1 MTASQPPQ
9 HTSHTEPI
17 TTTSPSPPNP
27 TAATIKQTERPHP
40 LTPLVRGWLILV
52 AIAIGWGRE
61 IVTGSAGENQ
71 LEGGG
76 LVWFLLVLAVVVLL
90 AAIAGFITWYFTRF
104 VIDDEELRIE
114 SGAIFKK
121 STKIPFERLQSVDI
135 IQPLAARVVGLAELR
150 LDAGNSSTKL
160 RYLSRGK
167 ASRLRDYLL
176 TRAHGQQASIRDL
189 DQQAAASIFTD
200 LGVADRPLVQVSPQR
215 LILSFLLSTEWIIPA
230 AITIIILVVT
240 AALAATPYALGGL
253 IPLLVGML
261 TLVWRRVIG
270 MFNFTLAESPRGLR
284 VTRGLTNLTS
294 QSVPI
299 DRIQGVK
306 TSQPL
311 LWKPLGWY
319 RLDVDI
325 LGYTHDDSDNNE
337 SNASS
342 VLLPVATL
350 DEVELAVGR
359 ALPGFDLDA
368 IELHPSPKRAR
379 WLRWLDFWTLRY
391 GWDDRTLITEHGWLT
406 HTRDVVPHAKTQSLR
421 IEQGPLQRLLRL
433 ADVHVHTPRGPVNAV
448 AHQLDERPARELA
461 LSQLDRARAA
471 RAAESQ
477 RRNVDAMRTDDH
489 QGEAALLAAFG
500 TGRDQLLGSGGE
512 SEVFGIDH
520 ERVLRLYRSR
530 HEAPRRTATQ
540 LQALYQH
547 WSGSDI
553 GLELPLIIE
562 VGELNGRFF
571 TVDRRFSGRDFSGWL
586 QHADI
591 TQRRAAL
598 ITFLDATERL
608 QQLQSPV
615 PGFARLIG
623 DGAPQQFSTL
633 VELLSNMLRGPT
645 QASQDQLERDVP
657 DVADVWNQLHAA
669 LAQRSV
675 APAVVH
681 GDVCPPNAYLSQ
693 GPQGP
698 VVTGIADFSPHTVHA
713 DPLMDIAGALIF
725 LELEPYADAA
735 SDVAWLE
742 AVAVERHGREIVR
755 WIDVYRRFYGFYFSN
770 SYAFDPTL
778 YAWCVRQLS
787 RSAGFQMMV

>member
-9 HTSHTEPI
+9 HNSPAEPMI
-17 TTTSPSPPNP
+17 TASPNP
-27 TAATIKQTERPHP
+27 PDPTATPIKQTERPHP

-61 IVTGSAGENQ
+61 IVPGGAGENQ
-71 LEGGG
+71 FGAGG
-76 LVWFLLVLAVVVLL
+76 LTWLLLVLAVVVLL

-121 STKIPFERLQSVDI
+121 STKIPFERVQSVDI
-135 IQPLAARVVGLAELR
+135 VQPLAARIVGLAELR
-150 LDAGNSSTKL
+150 LDAGNSTTKL

-189 DQQAAASIFTD
+189 DQQAAASVFTD
-200 LGVADRPLVQVSPQR
+200 LGVADRSLVRVLPQR
-215 LILSFLLSTEWIIPA
+215 LIVSFLLSTEWLVPA

-240 AALAATPYALGGL
+240 AALAAMPYALGGL
-253 IPLLVGML
+253 IPLLIGML

-319 RLDVDI
+319 RVDVDI
-325 LGYTHDDSDNNE
+325 LGYGHDDSDNNE

-342 VLLPVATL
+342 VLLPVADL
-350 DEVELAVGR
+350 AEVELAVGR

-368 IELHPSPKRAR
+368 IELHPAPRRAR
-379 WLRWLDFWTLRY
+379 WLRWFDFWTLRY

-406 HTRDVVPHAKTQSLR
+406 HSRDVIPHAKTQSVR
-421 IEQGPLQRLLRL
+421 IEQGPVQRRLRL

-448 AHQLDERPARELA
+448 AHQLDERAARELA

-471 RAAESQ
+471 RAAERQQ
-477 RRNVDAMRTDDH
+477 RRVDVARTDDH
-489 QGEAALLAAFG
+489 RGEAELLAAFG
-500 TGRDQLLGSGGE
+500 IGRDQLLGSGGE
-512 SEVFGIDH
+512 SEVFAIDH
-520 ERVLRLYRSR
+520 DRVLRLYRDR
-530 HEAPRRTATQ
+530 HEAPRQTAAQ
-540 LQALYQH
+540 LQALYQS
-547 WSGSDI
+547 WSDSDI

-562 VGELNGRFF
+562 LGELNGRFF
-571 TVDRRFSGRDFSGWL
+571 TVDRRFSGRNFSGWL
-586 QHADI
+586 QHGDM

-608 QQLQSPV
+608 QHLRSPV
-615 PGFARLIG
+615 PGFARLVG
-623 DGAPQQFSTL
+623 DGAPQQFGTL
-633 VELLSNMLRGPT
+633 VELLSNMLTGPT
-645 QASQDQLERDVP
+645 QSSRDQLERDVP
-657 DVADVWNQLHAA
+657 HVAEVWNQLHAA

-693 GPQGP
+693 GPEGP

-713 DPLMDIAGALIF
+713 DPLMDVAGALIF

-735 SDVAWLE
+735 ADAAWLE
-742 AVAVERHGREIVR
+742 AVAVERHGPEIVG

-770 SYAFDPTL
+770 AYAFDRTL
-778 YAWCVRQLS
+778 YAWCLRQLG
-787 RSAGFQMMV
+787 RSGGSQ

>member
-9 HTSHTEPI
+9 HTSPTEPI
-17 TTTSPSPPNP
+17 PTTSSSPPDP
-27 TAATIKQTERPHP
+27 AAATIKQTERPHP

-61 IVTGSAGENQ
+61 IVTGGGENQ
-71 LEGGG
+71 FEAGG
-76 LVWFLLVLAVVVLL
+76 LTWFLLIVAIVVLV

-135 IQPLAARVVGLAELR
+135 IQPLAARIVGLAELR

-176 TRAHGQQASIRDL
+176 TRAHGQQASIREL
-189 DQQAAASIFTD
+189 DQQAVASIFTD
-200 LGVADRPLVQVSPQR
+200 LGVSDRQLVQVTPQR

-240 AALAATPYALGGL
+240 TVLAATPYALGGL
-253 IPLLVGML
+253 IPLLIGML

-311 LWKPLGWY
+311 LWGPLGWY
-319 RLDVDI
+319 RVDVDI
-325 LGYTHDDSDNNE
+325 LGYAHDDSDNNE

-368 IELHPSPKRAR
+368 IELHPSPTRAR
-379 WLRWLDFWTLRY
+379 WLRWFDFWTLRY
-391 GWDDRTLITEHGWLT
+391 GWDDRILITERGWVT
-406 HTRDVVPHAKTQSLR
+406 HTRDVVPHAKTQSVH
-421 IEQGPLQRLLRL
+421 IDQGPLQRLLRL

-448 AHQLDERPARELA
+448 AHQIDERPARELA

-471 RAAESQ
+471 RAAERQ
-477 RRNVDAMRTDDH
+477 HRNVDAVGTDDH

-512 SEVFGIDH
+512 SEVFAIDH
-520 ERVLRLYRSR
+520 ERVLRLYRNQ

-562 VGELNGRFF
+562 VGERNGRFF
-571 TVDRRFSGRDFSGWL
+571 TVDRRFSGRNFSGWL

-591 TQRRAAL
+591 AQRRAAL

-608 QQLQSPV
+608 QQLQSPM

-623 DGAPQQFSTL
+623 DSAPQQFSTL
-633 VELLSNMLRGPT
+633 VELLSSMMSGPT
-645 QASQDQLERDVP
+645 QVSRDQLERDVP
-657 DVADVWNQLHAA
+657 DVAEVWNQLHTA

-713 DPLMDIAGALIF
+713 DPLMDVAGALIF
-725 LELEPYADAA
+725 LELESYADASA
-735 SDVAWLE
+735 DAAWLE
-742 AVAVERHGREIVR
+742 AAAVERHGREIVR

-770 SYAFDPTL
+770 AYAFDPTL

-787 RSAGFQMMV
+787 RPAGPQ